1 LPKPSIRYTR
11 EFKTAVLGQLQKGH
25 NIAAVADAFGLPTA
39 TIYRW
44 KQELEESRAQQKS
57 RRDAAHS

>member
-1 LPKPSIRYTR
+1 VPKPSIRYTR

-25 NIAAVADAFGLPTA
+25 NVAAVADAFGLPTA

-44 KQELEESRAQQKS
+44 KQEFEEGRAPQKS
-57 RRDAAHS
+57 PRDADHS